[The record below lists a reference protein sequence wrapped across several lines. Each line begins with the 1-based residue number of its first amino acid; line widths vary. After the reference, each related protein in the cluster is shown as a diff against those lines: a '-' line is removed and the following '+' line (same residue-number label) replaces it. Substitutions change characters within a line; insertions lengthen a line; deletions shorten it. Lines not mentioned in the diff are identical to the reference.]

1 MGNERVSVAFSSE
14 CYILQLSKNIDKR
27 PCFTNVI
34 PFLISTFLTA
44 TKSIST
50 SKSLL
55 FTA

>member
-34 PFLISTFLTA
+34 PFLISTFLTV